1 MQQSQSSDMGHS
13 EDHADEG
20 TTERVIQLGEET
32 LRVEKKQVEGRKTT
46 IRRIVLQRP
55 ATADVEL
62 EDQTVVIETR
72 EPVNLNDVGEVLSES
87 TYDAHDTK
95 EEADVKKDVRVV
107 QEVVV
112 KRIKSVHVETVTET
126 VRYDEVK
133 IEREGEED
141 TFVGQQQATQG

>member
-13 EDHADEG
+13 KDHADEG

>member
-13 EDHADEG
+13 EDRADEG

-72 EPVNLNDVGEVLSES
+72 EPVNLNDIGEVLSES